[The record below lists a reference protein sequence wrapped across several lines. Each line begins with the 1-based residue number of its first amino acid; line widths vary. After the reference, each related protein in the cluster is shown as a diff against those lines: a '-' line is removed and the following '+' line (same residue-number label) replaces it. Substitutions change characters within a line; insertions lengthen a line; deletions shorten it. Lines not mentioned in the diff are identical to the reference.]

1 MKKYFAFILVVTTL
15 VALTGCGPKVG
26 FSEGQGMTEYHY
38 TPTEY
43 QEETTEDIQMPTECS
58 HIWIPATFDSP
69 GKCRLCGLIWEDKLT
84 PAPEWGFNYLYEME
98 YCLIEI
104 ISYNWT
110 DQDNAYVIATG
121 GCIRFENSYMLGQSF
136 TVENNKCKFGTTG
149 NPKRFSI
156 VNNDNLDINNGYDE
170 FCISERYTISGR
182 NNFVCFVKPGGLFDF
197 EQWFVPYSLIDWDRG
212 AEVISST
219 EYEQEIKLYLIN

>member
-1 MKKYFAFILVVTTL
+1 MKKHFARILIMTTL
-15 VALTGCGPKVG
+15 LTLTGCGSRISFP
-26 FSEGQGMTEYHY
+26 EGQAITEYRY

-43 QEETTEDIQMPTECS
+43 QEETTENMQMPTECS

-98 YCLIEI
+98 YCLVDIT
-104 ISYNWT
+104 SYNLT
-110 DQDNAYVIATG
+110 DANNSYIVATG
-121 GCIRFENSYMLGQSF
+121 LCTRFENGYMVRQSF
-136 TVENNKCKFGTTG
+136 TVENGKCVFGTSG
-149 NPKRFSI
+149 NPKRYAV
-156 VNNDNLDINNGYDE
+156 VNNDILDINNGYDS
-170 FCISERYTISGR
+170 FCISERKTISGR
-182 NNFVCFVKPGGLFDF
+182 NNFVCFVKPGGMFDF